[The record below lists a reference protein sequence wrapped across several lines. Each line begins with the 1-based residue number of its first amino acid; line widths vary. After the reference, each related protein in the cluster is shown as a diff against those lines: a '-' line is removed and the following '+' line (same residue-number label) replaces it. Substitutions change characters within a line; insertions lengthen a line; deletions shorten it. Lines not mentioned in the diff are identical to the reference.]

1 MELYHVFETMIN
13 IQIKNDDAFLQRRLK
28 CLRYLATHKV
38 DVGLPSSASAR
49 SKFLMAI
56 HEHGSPVMHIPA
68 RPVIEP
74 GLHQPETQA
83 AMTSAMME
91 SLTAAMAGDEAATK
105 ASLEK
110 AGQAGADG
118 IRAYIDSGALPGNSP
133 MTIHGGWFRNPVSK
147 KPVHVEGKGFDKPL
161 VDTGELYDSFTYE
174 VMARR

>member
-1 MELYHVFETMIN
+1 MIN
-13 IQIKNDDAFLQRRLK
+13 VSIKNDTAKLQRRLK

-56 HEHGSPVMHIPA
+56 HEHGSPIMNIPA

-83 AMTSAMME
+83 AMAEAMTAG
-91 SLTAAMAGDEAATK
+91 LAAAMAGDEAGTK

-110 AGQAGADG
+110 ADQAGADG
-118 IRAYIDSGALPGNSP
+118 IRAYIDSGSLPGNAP

-147 KPVHVEGKGFDKPL
+147 KPVKVEGKGFDKPL
-161 VDTGELYDSFTYE
+161 VETGELYNSFSYE
-174 VMARR
+174 LKSK